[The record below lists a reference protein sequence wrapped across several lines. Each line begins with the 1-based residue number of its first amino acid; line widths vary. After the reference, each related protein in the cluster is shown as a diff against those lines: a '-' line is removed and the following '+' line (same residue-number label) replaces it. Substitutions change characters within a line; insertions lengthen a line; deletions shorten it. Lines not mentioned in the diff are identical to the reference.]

1 MAGYLSRAFV
11 KDTGP
16 DKEEFQVF
24 ALESEATSPL
34 DTVKISRER
43 LSQLQKVTALSN
55 PPFW

>member
-11 KDTGP
+11 KDTGA
-16 DKEEFQVF
+16 DEEEFQVF
-24 ALESEATSPL
+24 ALESEAMSPL

-55 PPFW
+55 PPF